1 VNWRINEE
9 DQHFLD
15 FVRRMIKLRH
25 DHPIFRRR
33 KFFEGRPIHGSAV
46 KDIAWHNPNG
56 TEMSEEEW
64 NQHFAR
70 SLCVYLSGGAL
81 DECDRFGQP
90 IRDDDFLLLI
100 NAHYETIPFQLPD
113 YPGDEDWLCVLDT
126 AFADGLSTDGRY
138 AQGSTFP
145 LQGRTLALLTRPHR
159 LIETQ

>member
-1 VNWRINEE
+1 VNWNLDAE
-9 DQHFLD
+9 DLQFLE

-33 KFFEGRPIHGSAV
+33 KFFEGRPIHGGAV

-70 SLCVYLSGGAL
+70 SLCVYLSGSAL

-100 NAHYETIPFQLPD
+100 NAHYETIPFTLPD
-113 YPGDEDWLCVLDT
+113 YIGTDWLCLLDT
-126 AFADGLSTDGRY
+126 AFADGLATDGRY
-138 AQGSTFP
+138 SSGKTFP
-145 LQGRTLALLTRPHR
+145 LHGRALALLTRPHR
-159 LIETQ
+159 PTEPT